1 MEDKFIYTEEERLLS
16 DQLLEELKGLLE
28 PSFAESDLPKLRKH
42 LEESVTNNK
51 IQRNVFGLNPI
62 LCSIQTAIIAVRDI
76 GLKRDSVIAI
86 LLYQSVQDD
95 NLSLEDVN
103 KFIENK

>member
-28 PSFAESDLPKLRKH
+28 PLFAESGLPKLRKH
-42 LEESVTNNK
+42 LDESVTNNK